1 MGTHADAFGDDSLVI
16 AADNSHF
23 DSRWPG
29 VSEPIFNH
37 PNLSAPTMRK
47 ILHDNARRLYLLI

>member
-1 MGTHADAFGDDSLVI
+1 MGPPADAIGDDWLVL

-37 PNLSAPTMRK
+37 PNLSVPSKRK
-47 ILHDNARRLYLLI
+47 ISHDNARRLYLHI